1 MDQVPGW
8 DNSDRGLGICGL
20 VHATIDL
27 VGCLQLAGVGIQCQ
41 GYFGL
46 EFSLV
51 GVGSYLYLS
60 RGHITNGK
68 KVGKGMGCAHMVRL

>member
-8 DNSDRGLGICGL
+8 DNSDRGLGICGP

-27 VGCLQLAGVGIQCQ
+27 VGCPRLAGVGIQCL

-51 GVGSYLYLS
+51 SVGSYLYLPH
-60 RGHITNGK
+60 GLIKNGK
-68 KVGKGMGCAHMVRL
+68 KVGKGMECAHMVRL